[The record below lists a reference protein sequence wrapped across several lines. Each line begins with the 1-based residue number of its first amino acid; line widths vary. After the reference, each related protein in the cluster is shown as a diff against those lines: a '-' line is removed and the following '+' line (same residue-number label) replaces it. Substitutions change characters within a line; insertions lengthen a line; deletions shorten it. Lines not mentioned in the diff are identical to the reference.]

1 MSLFYFHASMFGW
14 ILETIFPQNVG
25 GISFCLLVSS
35 DAFEKPDDAILF
47 TLFSSLDDGPWCGV
61 FFVNWISTLWALS
74 TCRVISLIYLFYS
87 FWNSCYMDLGLSDPL
102 AFCFCFP
109 SSFHHLYIL
118 FYFLGEFLH
127 FVCNS
132 FH

>member
-74 TCRVISLIYLFYS
+74 TCRVISLIFFVLF
-87 FWNSCYMDLGLSDPL
+87 
-102 AFCFCFP
+102 
-109 SSFHHLYIL
+109 
-118 FYFLGEFLH
+118 FLELLLH
-127 FVCNS
+127 GSWTF
-132 FH
+132 